1 MLKDFQMDKI
11 YFILNLVNLWCKVQG
26 DSTHGEITFSE
37 FFSSKQLF
45 TGVLPCSFAE
55 NFQDEKFSL
64 VNSLSK
70 KKKKYWKI
78 ISQGAKLV
86 INMLTGEWSDSK
98 ILNADSAYLHT
109 PFL

>member
-11 YFILNLVNLWCKVQG
+11 YFIRNLVNLWCKVQG

-55 NFQDEKFSL
+55 NFHDEKFSL
-64 VNSLSK
+64 VNSYSK
-70 KKKKYWKI
+70 KKKILENYFSR
-78 ISQGAKLV
+78 SQTCNKL
-86 INMLTGEWSDSK
+86 
-98 ILNADSAYLHT
+98 ADWGMK
-109 PFL
+109 